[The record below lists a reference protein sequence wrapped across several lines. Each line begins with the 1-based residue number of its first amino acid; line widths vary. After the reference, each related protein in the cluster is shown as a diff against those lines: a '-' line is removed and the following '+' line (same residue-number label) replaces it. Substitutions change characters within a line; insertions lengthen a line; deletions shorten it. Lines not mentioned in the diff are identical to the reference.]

1 MASKDIELKLVLR
14 ATDQGLRGQVQ
25 AVNVDARTLNKTLD
39 DTQRSAQRGA
49 GGLDQVGRSAKSADG
64 SMTALRAT
72 ARSVGAVLA
81 AVGAGRLAGEFVSVN
96 MESQRLKASLTTVT
110 GSVQAGN
117 AAWAEMEAFARTT
130 PFALSQS
137 VEAFT
142 KMKALG
148 LDPTTSALTSFGN
161 TAAAMGKDLSQMIE
175 AVADASTGEFERL
188 KEFGIKASQE
198 GDRVKL
204 TFQGVTTEIG
214 NNASEITRYLEDIGN
229 VQFAGAMARQM
240 DTLGG
245 AASNLGDNFD
255 TLLRTIGEK
264 GANDGLAEAI
274 NEVSRAIERL
284 NGALKSDE
292 FDAFLGKAGE
302 FVAKYKLI
310 VGEITN
316 PGEDAGF
323 VEGLLAKTPGGVL
336 YKYLGFGGK
345 EEFDSS
351 VARIKSGLSEIETEA
366 RSLANGRTVE
376 KYLKQYENLEVP
388 VENLTRGFNAF
399 AQATISS
406 EAATKKNQNAIERLT
421 SSLNDKVNALS
432 KTEREVLE
440 LTLAENNATE
450 GQKKLA
456 LSLFD
461 TATAY
466 QRAADAVDS
475 YLAEEQAR
483 SQAVSETLGETRRTV
498 DWLEREVTARM
509 QGKEALVAL
518 NREMFIENGLRSE
531 SAKKL
536 LPEQRAEYEQLLG
549 TMYDLQQENEKIQ
562 AQADPAAQAWEE
574 ATKRI
579 DTAFA
584 DAWMGAFD
592 SFKDFAG
599 SLKDAFKRLL
609 AELAHMAITRP
620 ILISLGL
627 GGSVGANAGA
637 LGGGG
642 VSGALGGLGNLS
654 SLMSLGKLASGVTTA
669 GNFINAG
676 LGKIGLSGTAWGLE
690 SAGYG
695 IAEAFGFSS
704 GVSSGMATTIGT
716 LASAVAGYAGSWVGT
731 KVGESLFG
739 KQAESAWGATV
750 GSIAGTIIGGPIG
763 ALIGGAIGGL
773 VDGAFGGDGKKRA
786 ALGIRTAPGLGGTEL
801 ASGLEISAYTKRAGS
816 EGQQVASQMLAAFG
830 AIDLGLTTLLDSLG
844 VEVDLKGQALVGK
857 AHQAGKSGGDFFGS
871 AEFNKLVESD
881 ITGAAD
887 AFVKAW
893 VTKVNE
899 LTGANLDLEPIFDL
913 AAEGELLADTL
924 IRVQSQ
930 FHGVN
935 DTLAALGLSLYDTSV
950 AGMVAADGLVQAMGG
965 LDSFAQATSAY
976 YAEYIGEAE
985 KMASANAQLLS
996 VFDGLNVEAPRTKDA
1011 FHALVQG
1018 LDLTTEAGQSAFA
1031 TLMAVAP
1038 LYAQLATYQ
1047 AQATDRITE
1056 MYREILGRDPD
1067 QEGLEHQVAAVM
1079 SGLSLDQ
1086 IRDNIENSIEAQKLA
1101 RIAAEREAVNAA
1113 YDGNMVDIEA
1123 ARAAT
1128 EGVYQVEMERL
1139 AGIKAGVD
1147 ERYAAESAAIAQQR
1161 QAWQVLATDATSAL
1175 GGLRRAVTEQQRALD
1190 SELAA
1195 LVTPLQA
1202 DIGRLQPTVDQLRTV
1217 SDMLARAID
1226 GMRPAGSE
1234 LGDYRR
1240 AQSRLGDM
1248 LASVSDGGSL
1258 NQDVLQTT
1266 LQSLGRD
1273 VSGSFGSRQDYLLDQ
1288 ARTAHLM
1295 ADLKD
1300 AVGEQ
1305 LTTEEGL
1312 LNAAQEQID
1321 AAQAHH
1327 AEQTALLSDLV
1338 ATAERQLD
1346 VALNGQPLS
1355 VDIAS
1360 GLFDGALAA
1369 LAAYAGPSP
1378 QALDQMQANID
1389 QVYAAWTSQYD
1400 EQVGIL
1406 KTTHQATLAAYDAL
1420 AAQNTAWRDAQIAKL
1435 DEELALMRP
1444 VAETVSLIS
1453 DALAE
1458 SIAAQQAST
1467 ADTIAAIGDSA
1478 AANVESVGAV
1488 VDMLGQEYQTL
1499 TDEALVLGELLGTN
1513 QQGNSLAAELIA
1525 AVHGIAELLGTA
1537 NALTEAAIRLDGTYW
1552 GLGLRAQFESVDY
1565 LRGIGRAIG
1574 AEPGSVTD
1582 RREQQNAI
1590 LTANRIPVQIADPN
1604 GKSMVQI
1611 MTEMAAEIRSLNG
1624 QVAELKIDQR
1634 AGDAAIAANTRKTAD
1649 LLDRLSQGGD
1659 ALAVVVEA

>member
-25 AVNVDARTLNKTLD
+25 AVNADARTLNKTLD

-96 MESQRLKASLTTVT
+96 MESQRLKASLATVT

-117 AAWAEMEAFARTT
+117 AAWAEMEKFARTT

-175 AVADASTGEFERL
+175 AAADASTGEFERL

-406 EAATKKNQNAIERLT
+406 EAATKKNQNAIDRLT

-483 SQAVSETLGETRRTV
+483 SQAVSETLGETRRAV

-549 TMYDLQQENEKIQ
+549 TMYDLQQQNEKIQ

-584 DAWMGAFD
+584 DAWMGAFN

-599 SLKDAFKRLL
+599 SIKDAFKRLL
-609 AELAHMAITRP
+609 AEMAHMAITRP

-627 GGSVGANAGA
+627 GGSVSANAGA

-642 VSGALGGLGNLS
+642 GALGGLGNLS
-654 SLMSLGKLASGVTTA
+654 SLLSLGKLASGVTTA

-695 IAEAFGFSS
+695 MAEAFGFSS

-750 GSIAGTIIGGPIG
+750 GSVAGTIIGGPIG

-857 AHQAGKSGGDFFGS
+857 AHQAGKAGGDFFGS
-871 AEFNKLVESD
+871 AEFNKLIESD

-924 IRVQSQ
+924 IRVQTQ

-976 YAEYIGEAE
+976 YAAFYSEEERLA
-985 KMASANAQLLS
+985 ATANQLQQA
-996 VFDGLNVEAPRTKDA
+996 FGALNVAVPAT
-1011 FHALVQG
+1011 HAEFRSLVEG
-1018 LDLTTEAGQSAFA
+1018 LDLTTASGQETFAQLMALAPAFDQVARAAQSAQAGAQNLAALWSTVDAAFA
-1031 TLMAVAP
+1031 
-1038 LYAQLATYQ
+1038 
-1047 AQATDRITE
+1047 DFE
-1056 MYREILGRDPD
+1056 
-1067 QEGLEHQVAAVM
+1067 AAV
-1079 SGLSLDQ
+1079 
-1086 IRDNIENSIEAQKLA
+1086 
-1101 RIAAEREAVNAA
+1101 AAERDATTAA
-1113 YDGNMVDIEA
+1113 HN
-1123 ARAAT
+1123 
-1128 EGVYQVEMERL
+1128 ERL
-1139 AGIKAGVD
+1139 AALEA
-1147 ERYAAESAAIAQQR
+1147 ERAAIAGGAAEARSAVDEAMAGLERWAAQQEAIAAAADGGQLAKLQQQR
-1161 QAWQVLATDATSAL
+1161 E
-1175 GGLRRAVTEQQRALD
+1175 AVA
-1190 SELAA
+1190 
-1195 LVTPLQA
+1195 
-1202 DIGRLQPTVDQLRTV
+1202 
-1217 SDMLARAID
+1217 
-1226 GMRPAGSE
+1226 
-1234 LGDYRR
+1234 
-1240 AQSRLGDM
+1240 
-1248 LASVSDGGSL
+1248 
-1258 NQDVLQTT
+1258 
-1266 LQSLGRD
+1266 
-1273 VSGSFGSRQDYLLDQ
+1273 
-1288 ARTAHLM
+1288 
-1295 ADLKD
+1295 
-1300 AVGEQ
+1300 
-1305 LTTEEGL
+1305 
-1312 LNAAQEQID
+1312 
-1321 AAQAHH
+1321 
-1327 AEQTALLSDLV
+1327 
-1338 ATAERQLD
+1338 AERQ
-1346 VALNGQPLS
+1346 ALT
-1355 VDIAS
+1355 DEIAEAAE
-1360 GLFDGALAA
+1360 GLRAALGPARDAIQELEGAVTTLKSALAA
-1369 LAAYAGPSP
+1369 LRPETAAYDRFARERAQNTLRNALGGNLPP
-1378 QALDQMQANID
+1378 AETLRAALDEVTRPSQQLFSSFEDWAFDQAATRATVGRLLAETED
-1389 QVYAAWTSQYD
+1389 ALSVE
-1400 EQVGIL
+1400 EQ
-1406 KTTHQATLAAYDAL
+1406 TLAAIEEQIAQGDSHQAAQMARLDQQLAALDKQAAAIQKARDEAMAGVRQQVELARGQIAAIDGASTNVATLTDVTAAIATYQQTAAL
-1420 AAQNTAWRDAQIAKL
+1420 ADAQLAKL
-1435 DEELALMRP
+1435 DEQIAAEQAAYAEEMARLDAVLATESEQISLLKGIHTGVYSVAEAIDRLRAATAAVSAVDPNAAVVTAFQAVLGRTPEAEGLAYWTGQLGTGAVTPETLYRAIATAALAHDQDKAAAAAWLGIPAFASGGNYKGGLALVGEQGP
-1444 VAETVSLIS
+1444 EVINFPSPGFVSN
-1453 DALAE
+1453 AR
-1458 SIAAQQAST
+1458 
-1467 ADTIAAIGDSA
+1467 DTRA
-1478 AANVESVGAV
+1478 
-1488 VDMLGQEYQTL
+1488 ML
-1499 TDEALVLGELLGTN
+1499 D
-1513 QQGNSLAAELIA
+1513 
-1525 AVHGIAELLGTA
+1525 
-1537 NALTEAAIRLDGTYW
+1537 
-1552 GLGLRAQFESVDY
+1552 
-1565 LRGIGRAIG
+1565 
-1574 AEPGSVTD
+1574 
-1582 RREQQNAI
+1582 
-1590 LTANRIPVQIADPN
+1590 NRDV
-1604 GKSMVQI
+1604 
-1611 MTEMAAEIRSLNG
+1611 
-1624 QVAELKIDQR
+1624 VAELRRSNDILER
-1634 AGDAAIAANTRKTAD
+1634 
-1649 LLDRLSQGGD
+1649 RLSKLEAGLFQVAKSTGD
-1659 ALAVVVEA
+1659 LERRWKKFDIDGMPEVRSA